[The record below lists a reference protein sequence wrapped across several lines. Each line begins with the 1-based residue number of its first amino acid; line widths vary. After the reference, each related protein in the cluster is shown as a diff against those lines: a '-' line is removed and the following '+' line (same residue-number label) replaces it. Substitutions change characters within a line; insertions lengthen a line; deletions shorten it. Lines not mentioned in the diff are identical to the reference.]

1 VSSEF
6 KPKPFFLDGASG
18 VGKTTLAKMVSSNH
32 LDVKFIKRFTTRPPR
47 GCDDKEEYVFISA
60 DEFNAMKLAGE
71 FLEYRDYEFEMSYG
85 LPKKSI
91 DEALGKGCHVLAI
104 INLGRVEEI
113 KKTCPDGVTIL
124 IDVPANVIRDRLE
137 LRGLHSAEQIAE
149 RMINAETVFSY
160 HKFYDYIVPN
170 DGDVEDAV
178 KRIYEIIERE
188 QNE

>member
-1 VSSEF
+1 
-6 KPKPFFLDGASG
+6 
-18 VGKTTLAKMVSSNH
+18 MVSSNH

-91 DEALGKGCHVLAI
+91 DEALGQGCHALAI

-137 LRGLHSAEQIAE
+137 LRGSHSAEQIAE
-149 RMINAETVFSY
+149 RMTNAETVFSY

-188 QNE
+188 Q